1 MDDFL
6 KSLND
11 IAKEMEV
18 IGQKIYSDLKGDME
32 SDLQYMC
39 KSFSKRQLAQ
49 LRSLVLLDGSDDA
62 ILIARSMFEGSLYL
76 SYSFTNREMCRRWRL
91 FCCVIDIQRIERSGE
106 AVPEELQKILEP
118 LKPEVDRLFKKENG
132 EYQRNWYGD
141 KSIKKIASLV
151 DKQYLYLYET
161 YYSPMSEYHHWAT
174 AAFGKRYRLEGNE
187 IVETNTDQVKLER
200 ANALCMALSS
210 IFSTLKLSSKILG
223 GDSSCLEKVNAL
235 ASKLKNLEGAVTRE
249 INITSQSTRTE

>member
-1 MDDFL
+1 MDNFL

-11 IAKEMEV
+11 IAKEMEL
-18 IGQKIYSDLKGDME
+18 IGQEIYSDLKGDME
-32 SDLQYMC
+32 KDLQYMC

-49 LRSLVLLDGSDDA
+49 LRSLVLLEGSDDA

-91 FCCVIDIQRIERSGE
+91 FCCVIDIQHIESTGE
-106 AVPEELQKILEP
+106 AISEEWQKILES

-151 DKQYLYLYET
+151 DEQYLYLYET

-174 AAFGKRYRLEGNE
+174 AAFGKRYSLVGNE

-210 IFSTLKLSSKILG
+210 IFSTLKLSLDILG
-223 GDSSCLEKVNAL
+223 ADSSCFEKINAL
-235 ASKLKNLEGAVTRE
+235 ASKLKNLEGAVTRK